1 MPITARQGPSPF
13 LSNEEENAIAEY
25 LSEMAM
31 RGMGL
36 RPADVMKLVQNF
48 VIREKRKTPFKNNRP
63 GYTWYYGFISRH
75 AQKIQMR
82 KETLLETSRSKVT
95 HESMD
100 KWFTDYRAFLSKR
113 DLLDKGHRIWNIDET
128 GFTMGS
134 KPGKVIGPVKS
145 VAPVDCPNVSG
156 GSSKERSIV
165 LYSANAEG
173 SMMPPFFVYPEPK
186 PRSYN
191 PMIGAQRGST
201 VVYTKKGWMNSDA
214 LCAFYD
220 NFDKYSG
227 QERPVVLLMDS
238 VSSHLNMDIF
248 SKAISLQI
256 EIYSLVPNATHLI
269 QPLD

>member
-1 MPITARQGPSPF
+1 
-13 LSNEEENAIAEY
+13 
-25 LSEMAM
+25 
-31 RGMGL
+31 MG
-36 RPADVMKLVQNF
+36 
-48 VIREKRKTPFKNNRP
+48 
-63 GYTWYYGFISRH
+63 
-75 AQKIQMR
+75 

-134 KPGKVIGPVKS
+134 KPEKVIGPVKS
-145 VAPVDCPNVSG
+145 VAPDDCPHVSG
-156 GSSKERSIV
+156 GSSKERLIV

-191 PMIGAQRGST
+191 PMKGAQRGST
-201 VVYTKKGWMNSDA
+201 FVYTKKGLMNSDA
-214 LCAFYD
+214 FCAFLD
-220 NFDKYSG
+220 HFDKYAG
-227 QERPVVLLMDS
+227 QERPVVLLIDS